1 MVERAFGL
9 VLLAVIGSALAMLA
23 LGWRVVDRVGEAR
36 VYSDLTTWAL
46 MLTLI
51 VGGIVFVRVLL
62 TGLAKLSMG
71 RNAHKAQ
78 LVERH
83 TIERE
88 RHTIDGRLPG
98 QAPQI
103 VTIDRPADLRQIY
116 PDAMRAAIESGR
128 PAGQIEAPEAYSVE
142 LPTAD
147 VWAQLETLFTD

>member
-1 MVERAFGL
+1 MKEALSIAL
-9 VLLAVIGSALAMLA
+9 VLVLGMAIAAGAALWHVI
-23 LGWRVVDRVGEAR
+23 DEAGPSR

-88 RHTIDGRLPG
+88 RHTIDGRQ

-103 VTIDRPADLRQIY
+103 LTVDRPADLRQLY
-116 PDAMRAAIESGR
+116 PDMARAAIESGR
-128 PAGQIEAPEAYSVE
+128 PAQLEAPEAYPVE

-147 VWAQLETLFTD
+147 VWAQLETLFKD

>member
-1 MVERAFGL
+1 MERIFGL
-9 VLLAVIGSALAMLA
+9 AALFVIGGALAVLA
-23 LGWRVVDRVGEAR
+23 LGWRVVDRVGESR

-51 VGGIVFVRVLL
+51 VGGIFFVRVLL

-88 RHTIDGRLPG
+88 RHTIDGRQ

-103 VTIDRPADLRQIY
+103 LTIDRPADLRQLY
-116 PDAMRAAIESGR
+116 PDMARAAIESGR
-128 PAGQIEAPEAYSVE
+128 PAGQIAAPEAYAVE

-147 VWAQLETLFTD
+147 VWAQLETLFKD

>member
-1 MVERAFGL
+1 MERAFGL
-9 VLLAVIGSALAMLA
+9 ATLAVIGGLLAVLA
-23 LGWRVVDRVGEAR
+23 ILWRVVDRVGESR

-46 MLTLI
+46 MVTLI
-51 VGGIVFVRVLL
+51 VGGIVFARVLL

-78 LVERH
+78 LVER
-83 TIERE
+83 ERIIE

-116 PDAMRAAIESGR
+116 PDTMRAAIERGT
-128 PAGQIEAPEAYSVE
+128 PAQIAAPDAYPVE

-147 VWAQLETLFTD
+147 VWAQLETLFKD

>member
-9 VLLAVIGSALAMLA
+9 VMLAVIGGALAVLA
-23 LGWRVVDRVGEAR
+23 ILWRVVDRVGEAR
-36 VYSDLTTWAL
+36 IYSDVTTWAL

-88 RHTIDGRLPG
+88 RHTIDGRQ

-103 VTIDRPADLRQIY
+103 LTIDRPADLRQLY
-116 PDAMRAAIESGR
+116 PDMARAAIESGR
-128 PAGQIEAPEAYSVE
+128 PAAQLEAPEAYPVE

-147 VWAQLETLFTD
+147 VWAQLETLFKD

>member
-1 MVERAFGL
+1 MERAFGL
-9 VLLAVIGSALAMLA
+9 ATLAVIGGALAVLA
-23 LGWRVVDRVGEAR
+23 ILWRVVDRVGESR

-62 TGLAKLSMG
+62 TGLAKLSVG

-78 LVERH
+78 LVER
-83 TIERE
+83 ERIIE
-88 RHTIDGRLPG
+88 RHTIDGRQ

-103 VTIDRPADLRQIY
+103 LTLDSRPADLRSIY
-116 PDAMRAAIESGR
+116 PDTMRAAIERGT
-128 PAGQIEAPEAYSVE
+128 PAQIAAPDAYPVE

-147 VWAQLETLFTD
+147 VWAQLETLFKD

>member
-1 MVERAFGL
+1 MERAFGL
-9 VLLAVIGSALAMLA
+9 ATLAVIGGLLAVLA
-23 LGWRVVDRVGEAR
+23 ILWRVVDRVGESR

-46 MLTLI
+46 MVTLI
-51 VGGIVFVRVLL
+51 VGGIVFARVLL

-78 LVERH
+78 LVER
-83 TIERE
+83 ERIIE

-116 PDAMRAAIESGR
+116 PDAMRAAIERGT
-128 PAGQIEAPEAYSVE
+128 PAQIAAPEAYPVE

-147 VWAQLETLFTD
+147 VWAQLETLFKD

>member
-9 VLLAVIGSALAMLA
+9 VLLAVIGAMLA
-23 LGWRVVDRVGEAR
+23 VLAILWRVVDRVGEGR

-51 VGGIVFVRVLL
+51 IGGIVFVRVLL
-62 TGLAKLSMG
+62 TGLAKLSMS

-78 LVERH
+78 P
-83 TIERE
+83 IERERIIE
-88 RHTIDGRLPG
+88 RHTIDGRQ

-103 VTIDRPADLRQIY
+103 LTLDSRPQDLRQIY
-116 PDAMRAAIESGR
+116 PDVMRAAIERGT
-128 PAGQIEAPEAYSVE
+128 PAQIEAPEAYPAE

-147 VWAQLETLFTD
+147 VWAQLEGLFRD

>member
-1 MVERAFGL
+1 MERILGL
-9 VLLAVIGSALAMLA
+9 AALFVIGGALAVLA

-36 VYSDLTTWAL
+36 IYSDVTTWAL

-88 RHTIDGRLPG
+88 RHTIDGRQ

-103 VTIDRPADLRQIY
+103 LTIDRPADLRQLY
-116 PDAMRAAIESGR
+116 PDMARAAIESGR
-128 PAGQIEAPEAYSVE
+128 PAAQLEAPEAYPVE

-147 VWAQLETLFTD
+147 VWAQLETLFKD

>member
-1 MVERAFGL
+1 MERAFGL
-9 VLLAVIGSALAMLA
+9 ATLAVIGGALAVLA
-23 LGWRVVDRVGEAR
+23 ILWRVVDRVGESR

-46 MLTLI
+46 MVTLI
-51 VGGIVFVRVLL
+51 VGGIVFARVLL

-78 LVERH
+78 LVER
-83 TIERE
+83 ERIIE

-116 PDAMRAAIESGR
+116 PDAMRAAIERGT
-128 PAGQIEAPEAYSVE
+128 PAQIAAPEAYPVE

-147 VWAQLETLFTD
+147 VWAQLETLFKD

>member
-9 VLLAVIGSALAMLA
+9 AMLAILGGLLAVLAIL
-23 LGWRVVDRVGEAR
+23 WRVVDRVGEAR
-36 VYSDLTTWAL
+36 LYSDVTTWAL

-51 VGGIVFVRVLL
+51 VGGIVFARVLL
-62 TGLAKLSMG
+62 TGLAKLSVA

-88 RHTIDGRLPG
+88 RHTIDGRP

-103 VTIDRPADLRQIY
+103 LTLDRPADLRQLY
-116 PDAMRAAIESGR
+116 PDMARAAIESGR
-128 PAGQIEAPEAYSVE
+128 PAAQIEAPEAYAVE

-147 VWAQLETLFTD
+147 VWAQLETLFKD